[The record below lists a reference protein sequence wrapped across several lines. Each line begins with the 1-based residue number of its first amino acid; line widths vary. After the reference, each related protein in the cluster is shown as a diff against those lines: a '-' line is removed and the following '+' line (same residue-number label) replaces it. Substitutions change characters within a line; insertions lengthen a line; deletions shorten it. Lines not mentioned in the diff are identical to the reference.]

1 MSKLRLVLAA
11 VAVLV
16 FIYVADGLILHFRHN
31 PFGSVAVSRYDAIPE
46 KNGRTEFVL
55 EQPTTQQCVHALF
68 PHSGYQ
74 TCWYL
79 SRHTEQRIN
88 Y

>member
-1 MSKLRLVLAA
+1 MSKLRLALAA
-11 VAVLV
+11 AILPVL
-16 FIYVADGLILHFRHN
+16 IYLADGLVLHFRRE
-31 PFGSVAVSRYDAIPE
+31 PFGSIVVSRYDAIPQ
-46 KNGRTEFVL
+46 KNGKIEFVF
-55 EQPTTQQCVHALF
+55 EQPTTQPCVHALF
-68 PHSGYQ
+68 PHSGDQ

>member
-1 MSKLRLVLAA
+1 MSKLRLALAA
-11 VAVLV
+11 VGLLIL
-16 FIYVADGLILHFRHN
+16 IYLADGVALHFRHE
-31 PFGSVAVSRYDAIPE
+31 PFGSIVVSRYDAIPE
-46 KNGRTEFVL
+46 KNGKTEFVF
-55 EQPTTQQCVHALF
+55 EQPATQQCVHALF
-68 PHSGYQ
+68 PHAGYQ

>member
-11 VAVLV
+11 LAALGL
-16 FIYVADGLILHFRHN
+16 IYLADGLVLHFRHN
-31 PFGSVAVSRYDAIPE
+31 PVGSMVVSRYDAIPE
-46 KNGRTEFVL
+46 KNGKTEFVF
-55 EQPTTQQCVHALF
+55 EQPTTEQCVRALF
-68 PHSGYQ
+68 PHSGYP

>member
-1 MSKLRLVLAA
+1 MSKLHLVLAA
-11 VAVLV
+11 AILPVL
-16 FIYVADGLILHFRHN
+16 IYLADGFVLHFRRE
-31 PFGSVAVSRYDAIPE
+31 PFGSVVVSRYDAIPQ
-46 KNGRTEFVL
+46 KNGKTEFVF
-55 EQPTTQQCVHALF
+55 EQPTTQPCVHALF